1 VKGNWLTKAAAKAA
15 IRSFREGDTPMCAPD
30 HSAASHK
37 SAFANDRSQSG
48 EGIVHALT
56 ATAREMNQL
65 VADIGRLLD
74 LGKHSI

>member
-1 VKGNWLTKAAAKAA
+1 
-15 IRSFREGDTPMCAPD
+15 MCAPD